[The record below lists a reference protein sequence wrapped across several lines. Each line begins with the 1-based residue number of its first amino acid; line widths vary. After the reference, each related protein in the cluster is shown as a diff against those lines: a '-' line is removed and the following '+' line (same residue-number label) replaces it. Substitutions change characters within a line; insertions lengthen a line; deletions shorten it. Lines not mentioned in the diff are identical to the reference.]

1 MPVQICRLIALS
13 VCLQVTL
20 QYVKPCR
27 GRVHYADEDPNRR
40 AGWNEA
46 RGPLEQ
52 TASRTRTAD
61 DTLISSMFRP
71 AWKSRARGV
80 RVLVI

>member
-20 QYVKPCR
+20 QYFKPCR
-27 GRVHYADEDPNRR
+27 GCVHYADEDPSRR
-40 AGWNEA
+40 AAWNEA
-46 RGPLEQ
+46 LSNRRRD
-52 TASRTRTAD
+52 ARDAD
-61 DTLISSMFRP
+61 DTLTSSMFRP
-71 AWKSRARGV
+71 AWESHARGV